1 LTNDTAGLTHSEGDQ
16 EHATHERHC
25 SSCRCGQNDPELRRC
40 PLCGGE
46 LIVGQSSSSSE
57 QGAQISLSLVF
68 ARIICEQCGQ
78 AVALRHDRRCV
89 VCGEAHRGEAATARD
104 PAVQA
109 RRAAF
114 KRRLLQLAQRAVAT
128 GLGDP
133 KFARK
138 GATLSLTEHLG
149 LIRQSIARHQDLSDA
164 LRKDLAA
171 VHWDAREPECIPFF
185 HRVVGELDQQI
196 DLVADLLGRVPP
208 VDLRAPHRILARA
221 LAEAARGYL
230 SMTMALVATDPEAAL
245 ARRDEGQALI
255 TEAAAILER
264 FSPLL
269 QRIAKAPPDSAW
281 MAHDVLDFA
290 TVAWEGVG
298 NRPTSISAAA
308 DVVRSAL
315 SMIPGIPL
323 LHDAYALQLLPAT
336 VFGLRVADPTLLAKR
351 AVLIRSLLDE
361 ADGTVAGWIGDP
373 SELTERISV
382 GVRAVIELAERVGF
396 ASLGAQSRR
405 MMLQLLINV
414 YGSLV
419 EGPVRDLG
427 GALVIAIRARR
438 GDQRNASY
446 ERMAARGIQAGD
458 VVQELGRIGGPWD
471 HAVDLLI
478 RNAGAHSGATIT
490 DTGVRL
496 TQQSIKAGVL
506 VDEKTVELTDAE
518 VVEEFACLQETV
530 LALQL
535 GIFPWLMTHADP
547 KVAAAVASVQP
558 TEREREAIIRLLAGL
573 GGLLDVEFQQHG
585 SALRL
590 NGRLVEAAKIQELPK
605 VPSLVAAI
613 FGAWKSI
620 DEVTVAL
627 ESREPVTF
635 FRHELPNGNPAD
647 DLPAVGLIT
656 RKWLG
661 ELPSNAARLADLVY
675 LVKPQLNVI
684 VGALS
689 ESLPPNDAG
698 LNAAE
703 TRLRVLAERIDRAEL
718 PPPTTGLVNETHR
731 LIRQTARA
739 LARFREAVSGPDKA
753 LRVSRARAVGAL
765 ALQVQ
770 NADQRAVMKW
780 KELTSKASAQVPNAS
795 ATRVDGGSAA

>member
-1 LTNDTAGLTHSEGDQ
+1 MTNDTAGLTHSEGDQ

-382 GVRAVIELAERVGF
+382 GVRAVIELAERVGLEIHLF
-396 ASLGAQSRR
+396 DPTPRAKEWIAAQPLPPR
-405 MMLQLLINV
+405 V
-414 YGSLV
+414 HFH
-419 EGPVRDLG
+419 P
-427 GALVIAIRARR
+427 
-438 GDQRNASY
+438 
-446 ERMAARGIQAGD
+446 
-458 VVQELGRIGGPWD
+458 
-471 HAVDLLI
+471 
-478 RNAGAHSGATIT
+478 
-490 DTGVRL
+490 
-496 TQQSIKAGVL
+496 
-506 VDEKTVELTDAE
+506 
-518 VVEEFACLQETV
+518 
-530 LALQL
+530 L
-535 GIFPWLMTHADP
+535 GIAAFDGAADFSPPADSADP
-547 KVAAAVASVQP
+547 MFSLLERAGSVGP
-558 TEREREAIIRLLAGL
+558 RVTCDVRRLSTIMTTL
-573 GGLLDVEFQQHG
+573 GHDHIDVF
-585 SALRL
+585 L
-590 NGRLVEAAKIQELPK
+590 NRS
-605 VPSLVAAI
+605 PSL
-613 FGAWKSI
+613 S
-620 DEVTVAL
+620 
-627 ESREPVTF
+627 S
-635 FRHELPNGNPAD
+635 
-647 DLPAVGLIT
+647 
-656 RKWLG
+656 
-661 ELPSNAARLADLVY
+661 
-675 LVKPQLNVI
+675 LN
-684 VGALS
+684 
-689 ESLPPNDAG
+689 
-698 LNAAE
+698 
-703 TRLRVLAERIDRAEL
+703 
-718 PPPTTGLVNETHR
+718 H
-731 LIRQTARA
+731 
-739 LARFREAVSGPDKA
+739 
-753 LRVSRARAVGAL
+753 
-765 ALQVQ
+765 
-770 NADQRAVMKW
+770 
-780 KELTSKASAQVPNAS
+780 
-795 ATRVDGGSAA
+795 